1 MVAKVL
7 SSKIGEL
14 PCFEDEW
21 HSEVHG
27 HFLETNAIP
36 LAEAL
41 RKARGDVTLELF
53 PDVGHSVYAMGK
65 PIEERLRS
73 FFSTSI

>member
-27 HFLETNAIP
+27 HL
-36 LAEAL
+36 LDL
-41 RKARGDVTLELF
+41 
-53 PDVGHSVYAMGK
+53 
-65 PIEERLRS
+65 IERCAWLD
-73 FFSTSI
+73 